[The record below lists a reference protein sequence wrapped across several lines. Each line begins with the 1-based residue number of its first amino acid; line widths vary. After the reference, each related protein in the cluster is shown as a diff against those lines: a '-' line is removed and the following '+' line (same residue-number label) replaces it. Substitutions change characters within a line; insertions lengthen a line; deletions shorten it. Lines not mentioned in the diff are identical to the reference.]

1 MQVDHRLN
9 PIFQFSSVAVVGASD
24 SGGTGGRVYGALQR
38 LGYDGVYYPINAR
51 TDRVQGMQA
60 YPSVSSLPEVPEMVV
75 IAVPRDAVPG
85 VIAESA
91 ALGVKAS
98 VILAA
103 GFAERDEHGT
113 ELQNQ
118 ISATARETGLLVVGP
133 NCLGTVSVV
142 NKCCGFSSVPP
153 TRSGNVAIISHSG
166 GLLNEVMWS
175 GDARGV
181 GFSHVASVGNEAGV
195 TSADLIDYFVADPAT
210 DVILAIIESV
220 RDPQG
225 FVASCA
231 KALDA
236 AKPLVVLKMGL
247 SVKAASSAA
256 THTGALAGSPAVHEA
271 LFRQQGVTQVHDLDE
286 LVDMAALFSHAAAPL
301 RARPMERAA
310 IIEISGGGAGLICD
324 TAEAA
329 GVELPEL
336 SSAGAE
342 KLQAQLTNQSATNP
356 IDTGGS
362 WGDAD
367 KKDLYPACLEAFAS
381 EPGVDIV
388 VSRYTIPQSGELG
401 ALQDRLRELEV
412 ARAAHPDRF
421 FPILS
426 RTSVQFSPAWLDAVV
441 EQQLAF
447 LQGYGRGLHALG
459 CLAKYSRA
467 VHGGSATRVTGS
479 QARPTEANA
488 ASPVARVLGEADS
501 KALLAAAGIPT
512 IETVQAIT
520 ADEAVR
526 EANRIGYP
534 VVLKV
539 SSVEITH
546 KSDQGGVLLNRADPE
561 AVKRGFESLQ
571 EVAFKASASFQGV
584 TVQPMAKTG
593 VEVILGGHQDPQF
606 GPVLAFGLGGI
617 FVEVLRDVAL
627 RVAPLRREDA
637 SAMLEEVKGKAL
649 LDGLRGQ
656 PPCDRGAVTD
666 ALCRLSDL
674 MLARPDII
682 SIDANPAFVYPSG
695 LTVADARIVLTH

>member
-1 MQVDHRLN
+1 MRVDHRLN
-9 PIFQFSSVAVVGASD
+9 PIFDFSSVAVVGASD

-60 YPSVSSLPEVPEMVV
+60 YPNVSSLPDTPEMVV
-75 IAVPRDAVPG
+75 IAVPRDAVPS
-85 VIAESA
+85 VIDECAVR
-91 ALGVKAS
+91 GVKAS

-103 GFAERDEHGT
+103 GFVERDEHGAK
-113 ELQNQ
+113 LQKQ
-118 ISATARETGLLVVGP
+118 ISATARESGLLVVGP
-133 NCLGTVSVV
+133 NCLGIVSVV
-142 NKCCGFSSVPP
+142 NKCCGFSGAPP

-166 GLLNEVMWS
+166 GLMNEVMWS
-175 GDARGV
+175 GGARGV
-181 GFSHVASVGNEAGV
+181 AFSHVASVGNEAGV

-225 FVASCA
+225 FVASCS

-247 SVKAASSAA
+247 SVKAAHSAA

-271 LFRQQGVTQVHDLDE
+271 LFRQKGVIQVHDLDE
-286 LVDMAALFSHAAAPL
+286 LVDMAALFSHAVAPL
-301 RARPMERAA
+301 RARRMERAA

-324 TAEAA
+324 TAVAA

-336 SSAGAE
+336 SPEGAE
-342 KLQAQLTNQSATNP
+342 KLQAQLTGIFATNP

-362 WGDAD
+362 WGDAN
-367 KKDLYPACLEAFAS
+367 KKDIYPACLEAFAS
-381 EPGVDIV
+381 EPGIDIV

-401 ALQDRLRELEV
+401 ALQDRLRELEL

-426 RTSVQFSPAWLDAVV
+426 RTSVQFSPTWLDAVV
-441 EQQLAF
+441 EQRLAF
-447 LQGYGRGLHALG
+447 LQGYGRGLRALG
-459 CLAKYSRA
+459 CLVKYSRA
-467 VHGGSATRVTGS
+467 VHGGGATQAAGS
-479 QARPTEANA
+479 HAQPTEAKA
-488 ASPVARVLGEADS
+488 AAPALRVLGEVDS

-512 IETVQAIT
+512 IETVHAIT

-539 SSVEITH
+539 SAVEITH
-546 KSDQGGVLLNRADPE
+546 KSDQGGVLLNLTDAE

-571 EVAFKASASFQGV
+571 EVASKASATFQGV

-593 VEVILGGHQDPQF
+593 VEVIIGGHQDQQF
-606 GPVLAFGLGGI
+606 GPVIAFGLGGI

-627 RVAPLRREDA
+627 RVAPLSAEDA

-656 PPCDRGAVTD
+656 PPCDRGAITD
-666 ALCRLSDL
+666 ALCRLSEL
-674 MLARPDII
+674 MLARPDIT

-695 LTVADARIVLTH
+695 LTVADARIILT